1 MRFHIDSETHD
12 PIGIETKELKET
24 NSMIEEFMLL
34 ANCEVARHIEKE
46 FPQCAVL
53 RRHPSPPL
61 TNFDL
66 LVNAAAVKGIQVKC
80 STNAELAYS
89 LEHANIPGDPFFN
102 ILLRIVSTRCMM
114 QAVYFCSGW
123 FFVTVCFLV
132 LLIFGCSAFSC
143 CPAT

>member
-1 MRFHIDSETHD
+1 
-12 PIGIETKELKET
+12 
-24 NSMIEEFMLL
+24 MIEEFMLL

-89 LEHANIPGDPFFN
+89 LENANIPGDPFFN

-114 QAVYFCSGW
+114 QAVYFCSGLH
-123 FFVTVCFLV
+123 FFKQVCAELGN
-132 LLIFGCSAFSC
+132 IFKNRNPLYIRDFISVPCR
-143 CPAT
+143 